1 MDFQNVFRESTGLD
15 SILQSGGRCNR
26 EGKREHAVTYIFS
39 FSDEEAQTRET
50 EASNLAKGM
59 FDKYEN
65 IQDVECIKE
74 YYNRLYGM
82 NLDKLVG
89 KTMSHY
95 CEERNLTFKN
105 IPFKS
110 YAEDFNMI
118 DNKTESIVVPQDE
131 NSRKTIESIKYNEF
145 VSSRSLQK
153 YTCTVSKSEFEE
165 LIRQH
170 VVDDYGR
177 GIWCL
182 TNENYYSNKTG
193 ISLELTDYFL

>member
-1 MDFQNVFRESTGLD
+1 MEY
-15 SILQSGGRCNR
+15 LQPCLQ
-26 EGKREHAVTYIFS
+26 AVSYATKYLNS
-39 FSDEEAQTRET
+39 EALFLTAT
-50 EASNLAKGM
+50 
-59 FDKYEN
+59 
-65 IQDVECIKE
+65 IKE
-74 YYNRLYGM
+74 YYNRLHGM

-118 DNKTESIVVPQDE
+118 DNKTESIVIPQDE

-165 LIRQH
+165 LIKQKQLLW
-170 VVDDYGR
+170 
-177 GIWCL
+177 I
-182 TNENYYSNKTG
+182 
-193 ISLELTDYFL
+193 